1 MSDQVILV
9 VDDDE
14 DIRFSLN
21 LLLSQH
27 GFNVVEASSAH
38 DCLNFVERKLPDLIL
53 MDMNFSRDVTSG
65 EEGLVLLGK
74 LSKLSVPIILMSA
87 WANIELVVKGMRLGA
102 ADFIE
107 KPWHKAR
114 LLDTINRNLQPK
126 SDSSKGSWIAQS
138 ESMCTLSQLVD
149 TIAPTDANILILGE
163 NGTGKSEL
171 AARIHH
177 LSQRH
182 AHEFCAVNVAAIP
195 HSLFE
200 SELFGHKQG
209 AFTDAKADKAGMFKL
224 AHAGTLFLDEI
235 GALAYDLQ
243 PKLLHVLETGK
254 YTPVGSEKIE
264 STDARIIAATNADL
278 SQAVANRQFRQD
290 LYYRLNTFV
299 ITLPSLRER
308 VDDIL
313 PLALY
318 FIEQFV
324 TKYHKPPIQLTER
337 AKQKLITH
345 KWPGNVR
352 ELRQVMERAVII
364 SRGELLDDHALIL
377 DSDYPGQSQTLDLSE
392 MTLEQIELHQIQ
404 SVLAQYNGN
413 ITLSAQ
419 ALGISRNALYRRIEK
434 YQLADENQTRDARS

>member
-1 MSDQVILV
+1 MDMKLNREKRMSDLVILV

-14 DIRFSLN
+14 DIRFSLS

-65 EEGLVLLGK
+65 EEGLMLLGE
-74 LSKLSVPIILMSA
+74 LSKLNVPIILMSA

-126 SDSSKGSWIAQS
+126 PDSQREGWIAQS
-138 ESMCTLSQLVD
+138 ESMCRLSELVD

-182 AHEFCAVNVAAIP
+182 VHEFCAVNVAAIP

-224 AHAGTLFLDEI
+224 AGAGTLFLDEI

-278 SQAVANRQFRQD
+278 A
-290 LYYRLNTFV
+290 
-299 ITLPSLRER
+299 
-308 VDDIL
+308 
-313 PLALY
+313 
-318 FIEQFV
+318 
-324 TKYHKPPIQLTER
+324 
-337 AKQKLITH
+337 
-345 KWPGNVR
+345 
-352 ELRQVMERAVII
+352 
-364 SRGELLDDHALIL
+364 
-377 DSDYPGQSQTLDLSE
+377 
-392 MTLEQIELHQIQ
+392 
-404 SVLAQYNGN
+404 
-413 ITLSAQ
+413 
-419 ALGISRNALYRRIEK
+419 
-434 YQLADENQTRDARS
+434 